1 MLMDNKYQQ
10 NQTVVSRQD
19 METWY
24 SKDTV
29 THWWEIMLTDARPV
43 VAHHTYCD
51 VTAMTDEVV
60 DLSPTAFCD

>member
-1 MLMDNKYQQ
+1 MHDKHVIKWMLMDNKYQQ

-29 THWWEIMLTDARPV
+29 TH
-43 VAHHTYCD
+43 
-51 VTAMTDEVV
+51 
-60 DLSPTAFCD
+60 